1 MRASFLRGLAL
12 LSKEADLRRVE
23 VVETLSASACGH
35 GSLVL
40 QQEVPLSESRKA
52 TFDSFERD
60 ILSVNLFFCT
70 EDKPLGGNL
79 PLAMSSGT
87 VKTIRRSSGGST
99 VAYGDRSSADA
110 VRKMCR
116 NPHRFTFLR
125 RYHDRDPAGLAAG
138 RGNCAWK

>member
-1 MRASFLRGLAL
+1 
-12 LSKEADLRRVE
+12 

-60 ILSVNLFFCT
+60 ILSVNHFFARRT
-70 EDKPLGGNL
+70 KPLGGNL
-79 PLAMSSGT
+79 PLAMSSGI

-99 VAYGDRSSADA
+99 VAYGDRILLTLSGRCAETLNA
-110 VRKMCR
+110 V
-116 NPHRFTFLR
+116 PF
-125 RYHDRDPAGLAAG
+125 
-138 RGNCAWK
+138 

>member
-23 VVETLSASACGH
+23 LVETLSASACGH

-60 ILSVNLFFCT
+60 ILSVNHFFARRT
-70 EDKPLGGNL
+70 KPLGGNL
-79 PLAMSSGT
+79 PLAMSSGI
-87 VKTIRRSSGGST
+87 VKTIRRPP
-99 VAYGDRSSADA
+99 AA
-110 VRKMCR
+110 VRS
-116 NPHRFTFLR
+116 PTAIAL
-125 RYHDRDPAGLAAG
+125 LLTLSG
-138 RGNCAWK
+138 RCAETLNAVPF